1 MLCLLDTIE
10 PTKRFMNPL
19 SPREVLESIGMEYA
33 DRCLS
38 ISWKDE
44 IGQQR
49 EFFKWYD
56 GIVNMK
62 EWMHVDIIMGENG
75 VMITF

>member
-19 SPREVLESIGMEYA
+19 SPREVLESIEMEYD
-33 DRCLS
+33 DRYLS
-38 ISWKDE
+38 ISWNNE
-44 IGQQR
+44 IAQQG
-49 EFFKWYD
+49 EFSKWRN

-62 EWMHVDIIMGENG
+62 DWMCVDVKTGENS
-75 VMITF
+75 VTITF